1 MPSNGCSN
9 TLMELSFALGN
20 MIGAEA
26 CDKTDY
32 VQLQGILNAWECSRR
47 GKTNDQYDNMKAAV
61 SIAVRNCDAAGGCLA
76 ADCEAI
82 WKQHNDLVLE
92 MGMFEKTALG
102 RGKRASIPPKV
113 KGQEGISREL
123 SLQQLQSSTNWPTAK
138 TSETPVTETQI
149 ETPATPATPRQRRA
163 ATGGGEAAGR
173 YGSYG
178 KEEEKRW
185 YPQRLAR

>member
-1 MPSNGCSN
+1 MPSNECTN

-26 CDKTDY
+26 CDKADY

-47 GKTNDQYDNMKAAV
+47 GKTGDEYDNIKLAV
-61 SIAVRNCDAAGGCLA
+61 STAERNCDAAGACLP
-76 ADCEAI
+76 ADCENI
-82 WKQHNDLVLE
+82 WKHHNDLVQE
-92 MGMFEKTALG
+92 MGMFEVTSLG

-138 TSETPVTETQI
+138 ASETPVTETQI
-149 ETPATPATPRQRRA
+149 ETPATPRQRRA
-163 ATGGGEAAGR
+163 AAGGAEAAGR